1 MKEILVFFSG
11 SVKYCAIHMNTKSLL
26 SVLLVSASLQ
36 IIGNLSAPAST
47 LVQWDITATTERTNP
62 GVTNSFTGFTA
73 TDLTAAS
80 SLQTVNYLLSTTP
93 VNTWRFTYTNTPNP
107 IPTHGG
113 LQSISL
119 GDYIGF
125 NTVIDAGWDITVDGV
140 ANLILGKT
148 QTSAATAGLYFS
160 LDNGTSW
167 TQAGGNANL
176 PSLLGS
182 ADYSSA
188 INTGTS
194 TNQYTGGYPYDTGA
208 VTTTQGL
215 ATAPVEFNNTLGA
228 SPMTVKWALAFSD
241 GGIGRI
247 GIGNN
252 GNQLTLTGTAISVP
266 EPSSYALL
274 GLSALALAYRRR
286 RH

>member
-1 MKEILVFFSG
+1 
-11 SVKYCAIHMNTKSLL
+11 MNTKNLL
-26 SVLLVSASLQ
+26 PLLLVSASLQ
-36 IIGNLSAPAST
+36 ILGNHSARAAT
-47 LVQWDITATTERTNP
+47 LVQWDITATTERTNT
-62 GVTNSFTGFTA
+62 GVTNSFSGFTA

-80 SLQTVNYLLSTTP
+80 GLQTVNPQLSTTP
-93 VNTWRFTYTNTPNP
+93 TNTWRFTYTNSPYP

-113 LQSISL
+113 LQSIAV

-125 NTVIDAGWDITVDGV
+125 ETLVEAGWDITVDGV
-140 ANLILGKT
+140 LNLILGKT
-148 QTSAATAGLYFS
+148 VTTAATAGLYFS

-167 TQAGGNANL
+167 TQAGGNAAL

-182 ADYSSA
+182 ADYSAS

-194 TNQYTGGYPYDTGA
+194 TNQYSGAYPYNTGA

-215 ATAPVEFNNTLGA
+215 ATAPVEFNNSLGT

-252 GNQLTLTGTAISVP
+252 NNVLTLTGTATSVP